1 MNQSILPRERRNGKG
16 FRLHR
21 NDDRFTHSFIHAQP
35 LVGYSHIIVWTK
47 CVKASGKR
55 LCTRV
60 CVVNVGLM
68 TAGGLKGLGAAKD
81 KVSK

>member
-1 MNQSILPRERRNGKG
+1 MMTGLPTVSFMRN
-16 FRLHR
+16 
-21 NDDRFTHSFIHAQP
+21 HS
-35 LVGYSHIIVWTK
+35 LGVVWTK